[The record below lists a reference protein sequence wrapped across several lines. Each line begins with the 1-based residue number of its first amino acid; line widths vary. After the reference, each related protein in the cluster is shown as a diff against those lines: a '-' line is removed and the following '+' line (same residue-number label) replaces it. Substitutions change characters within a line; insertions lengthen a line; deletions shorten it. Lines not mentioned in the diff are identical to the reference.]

1 MDNTLNQAKDLITSA
16 NSVIVLL
23 PPQADVDSLAA
34 ATSLHL
40 TLKQTKSSVLG
51 SSSLPSNVSEIE
63 GLSEIK
69 KTIGNQ
75 KLVVSFDYKEENV
88 ENVSYDINES
98 TKKFN
103 LIIQPKAGQSPLDPS
118 SVEFS
123 YSGAQADLVITL
135 GINSLEELGK
145 IYSEEKQFL
154 DQVKIVN
161 INSSA
166 RPSTFATINLSLPG
180 KTASD
185 LAGTLLKSLELNLPS
200 EAATNLYRQLTA
212 STQNFQGANVDA
224 DTFEFA
230 AYLLRHNAKRVV
242 ATKPI
247 Q

>member
-88 ENVSYDINES
+88 ENVSYDIDEQN
-98 TKKFN
+98 KKFN
-103 LIIQPKAGQSPLDPS
+103 LIIQPKAGQTPLDPS
-118 SVEFS
+118 HVSFS
-123 YSGAQADLVITL
+123 YSGASADLVVTL
-135 GINSLEELGK
+135 GVNSLEELGK
-145 IYSEEKQFL
+145 IYSDEKQFL
-154 DQVKIVN
+154 DQAKIVN
-161 INSSA
+161 INASG
-166 RPSTFATINLSLPG
+166 RPSTFAEVNLALPN
-180 KTASD
+180 KSITEI
-185 LAGTLLKSLELNLPS
+185 AGQLLKTTNLTPTDV
-200 EAATNLYRQLTA
+200 AATNLYRQLLI
-212 STQNFQGANVDA
+212 STNNFQAPGVDA
-224 DTFEFA
+224 ETFD
-230 AYLLRHNAKRVV
+230 L
-242 ATKPI
+242 
-247 Q
+247 